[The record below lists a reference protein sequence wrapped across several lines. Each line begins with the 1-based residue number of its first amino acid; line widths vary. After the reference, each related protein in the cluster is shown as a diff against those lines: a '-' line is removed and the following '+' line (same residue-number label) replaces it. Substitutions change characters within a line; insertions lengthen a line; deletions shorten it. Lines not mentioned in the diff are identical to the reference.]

1 MSNGGILQLAAIGN
15 QDYFLTSNPQLSFFK
30 KAYKRHTNFAI
41 QSLNIP
47 LDENTGNN
55 GSRFGKEVRTIIPR
69 KGNLLHR
76 LYLTIDLEC
85 KNNGVTSYTVNN
97 FINSLIKNARIEIGG
112 NKINEYQSQYKQLKS
127 DLLIP
132 TENKYNESDATYG
145 GKPVSYEFDGRVGNQ
160 IGDTHER
167 IKGNIPIVVGS
178 NTIVTKKFTYAF
190 DFWFTRNIGQSLPLD
205 ALNNHDIELIFNI
218 ETKDNV
224 IGDNVN
230 IDSDDFKLS
239 NMLLYGDYIFI
250 DGEEK
255 RRFAQSTHEYLI
267 EQVQYAGSLST
278 SNNTSSSYLLN
289 QKTYDKI
296 TFSHPVKYLI
306 WGIANP
312 GTAGSNKGQGPTY
325 FVSQTTNSLTGNDAH
340 VGNLYLQINGAN
352 RMPEDNPIMNYTRN
366 YPNMYLN
373 HIPPLDTVGFFSFAI
388 NPFDDEP
395 SGTCNFSRI
404 GSNVSLITNFANNNV
419 ETIKNKELFIFAV
432 NYNVFRIASGMGGVL
447 FTS

>member
-55 GSRFGKEVRTIIPR
+55 GSRFGKEVRTIIPI

-132 TENKYNESDATYG
+132 TENKYNESDTTYG
-145 GKPVSYEFDGRVGNQ
+145 GKPVSYDFEGNQ

-178 NTIVTKKFTYAF
+178 NTTVTKKFTYAF
-190 DFWFTRNIGQSLPLD
+190 
-205 ALNNHDIELIFNI
+205 
-218 ETKDNV
+218 V
-224 IGDNVN
+224 
-230 IDSDDFKLS
+230 
-239 NMLLYGDYIFI
+239 
-250 DGEEK
+250 
-255 RRFAQSTHEYLI
+255 
-267 EQVQYAGSLST
+267 
-278 SNNTSSSYLLN
+278 
-289 QKTYDKI
+289 
-296 TFSHPVKYLI
+296 
-306 WGIANP
+306 
-312 GTAGSNKGQGPTY
+312 
-325 FVSQTTNSLTGNDAH
+325 
-340 VGNLYLQINGAN
+340 
-352 RMPEDNPIMNYTRN
+352 
-366 YPNMYLN
+366 
-373 HIPPLDTVGFFSFAI
+373 
-388 NPFDDEP
+388 
-395 SGTCNFSRI
+395 
-404 GSNVSLITNFANNNV
+404 
-419 ETIKNKELFIFAV
+419 
-432 NYNVFRIASGMGGVL
+432 
-447 FTS
+447 

>member
-47 LDENTGNN
+47 LDENTGNDSS
-55 GSRFGKEVRTIIPR
+55 SRFGKEVRTIIPR

-76 LYLTIDLEC
+76 LYLTIDLQC
-85 KNNGVTSYTVNN
+85 KNNGDTSYTVNN

-112 NKINEYQSQYKQLKS
+112 NLINEYQSQYKQLKS
-127 DLLIP
+127 ELLIP

-145 GKPVSYEFDGRVGNQ
+145 GKPVSYDFEGNQ

-205 ALNNHDIELIFNI
+205 ALNNHNIELIFNI
-218 ETKDNV
+218 ETKENV

-230 IDSDDFKLS
+230 IDSDTFKLS
-239 NMLLYGDYIFI
+239 SMLLFGDYIFI

-255 RRFAQSTHEYLI
+255 RRFAQNTHEYLI
-267 EQVQYAGSLST
+267 EQVQYQGSEYT
-278 SNNTSSSYLLN
+278 SNDSSSSYLLN

-312 GTAGSNKGQGPTY
+312 GNAGSNKGQGPTY
-325 FVSQTTNSLTGNDAH
+325 FASQTTNSLTGNDAH
-340 VGNLYLQINGAN
+340 VGSLYLKFNEEN
-352 RMPEDNPIMNYTRN
+352 RMPENNPIMNYTRN

-395 SGTCNFSRI
+395 SGTCNFSRF

-419 ETIKNKELFIFAV
+419 NTIKNKELFIFAV
-432 NYNVFRIASGMGGVL
+432 NYNVFRITSGMGGVL

>member
-1 MSNGGILQLAAIGN
+1 MSNGGILQLAAIGD
-15 QDYFLTSNPQLSFFK
+15 QDYYLTSNPQLSFLK

-47 LDENTGNN
+47 LDENIGSNN
-55 GSRFGKEVRTIIPR
+55 DRFNKEVRTIIPR

-76 LYLTIDLEC
+76 LYLTIDLQC

-112 NKINEYQSQYKQLKS
+112 KKIDEYQSHYKQLKS
-127 DLLIP
+127 DLLTT
-132 TENKYNESDATYG
+132 TENKYNESDSTYG
-145 GKPVSYEFDGRVGNQ
+145 GKPVSYEFEGRVGNQ
-160 IGDTHER
+160 IGDTYER
-167 IKGNIPIVVGS
+167 LKGNIPIVVGS
-178 NTIVTKKFTYAF
+178 ETLVTKRFTYAF
-190 DFWFTRNIGQSLPLD
+190 DFWFTRNIGRSLPLD

-218 ETKDNV
+218 ETKENV

-230 IDSDDFKLS
+230 IDSDNFKLS
-239 NMLLYGDYIFI
+239 KMLLHGDYIFI

-267 EQVQYAGSLST
+267 EQVQYQGSEFT
-278 SNNTSSSYLLN
+278 SNDIASSSPSYLLN
-289 QKTYDKI
+289 EESYKL
-296 TFSHPVKYLI
+296 TFSQPVKYLI

-312 GTAGSNKGQGPTY
+312 GNAGSNKGQGPTY
-325 FVSQTTNSLTGNDAH
+325 FASQTTNSLTGNDAH
-340 VGNLYLQINGAN
+340 EGILYLQFNGQN
-352 RMPEDNPIMNYTRN
+352 RMPKDNPIMNYTRN

-373 HIPPLDTVGFFSFAI
+373 HIPPLDTVGFFSFAL

-404 GSNVSLITNFANNNV
+404 RDKSLITNFANNNV

-432 NYNVFRIASGMGGVL
+432 NYNVFRIASGMGGLL
-447 FTS
+447 FS

>member
-15 QDYFLTSNPQLSFFK
+15 QDYFLTSNPQLSFLK

-41 QSLNIP
+41 QSLQIP
-47 LDENTGNN
+47 LDENIGSNN
-55 GSRFGKEVRTIIPR
+55 DRFNKEVRTIIPR

-76 LYLTIDLEC
+76 LYLTIDLQC

-97 FINSLIKNARIEIGG
+97 FINSLIKNASIKIGG
-112 NKINEYQSQYKQLKS
+112 RTIDEYQSQYKQLKS
-127 DLLIP
+127 ELLTT

-145 GKPVSYEFDGRVGNQ
+145 GKSALYEFDGRVGNQ
-160 IGDTHER
+160 IGDTYER
-167 IKGNIPIVVGS
+167 LKGNIPIVVGS

-205 ALNNHDIELIFNI
+205 ALNNHDIELIFKI
-218 ETKDNV
+218 ETKENV

-230 IDSDDFKLS
+230 INSDDFKLKK
-239 NMLLYGDYIFI
+239 LELFGDYIFI

-267 EQVQYAGSLST
+267 EQVQYAGSLRT
-278 SNNTSSSYLLN
+278 SEGSSSSYLLN
-289 QKTYDKI
+289 QKNYNL
-296 TFSHPVKYLI
+296 TFLHPVKYLI

-312 GTAGSNKGQGPTY
+312 GTAGSNKGQGPNY
-325 FVSQTTNSLTGNDAH
+325 FTAQTTNSLTGNDAH
-340 VGNLYLQINGAN
+340 VGSLYLRINGAF
-352 RMPEDNPIMNYTRN
+352 RMPEDNPIMNYTRT
-366 YPNMYLN
+366 YPHMYLN
-373 HIPPLDTVGFFSFAI
+373 HIPPLDTVGFFSFAL
-388 NPFDDEP
+388 NPFEEEP

-404 GSNVSLITNFANNNV
+404 TTDKSLITKFANNNV
-419 ETIKNKELFIFAV
+419 ETIKDKELFIFAV

-447 FTS
+447 FSS

>member
-47 LDENTGNN
+47 LDENTGNDN
-55 GSRFGKEVRTIIPR
+55 SSRFGKEVRTIIPR

-145 GKPVSYEFDGRVGNQ
+145 GKQVSYDFEGNQ

-205 ALNNHDIELIFNI
+205 ALNNHNIELIFNI
-218 ETKDNV
+218 ETKENV

-230 IDSDDFKLS
+230 IDSDTFKLS
-239 NMLLYGDYIFI
+239 NMLLHGDYIFI

-267 EQVQYAGSLST
+267 EQVQYQGSEYTST
-278 SNNTSSSYLLN
+278 SSSSSYLLN
-289 QKTYDKI
+289 KKNYNL
-296 TFSHPVKYLI
+296 TFSQPVKYLI

-340 VGNLYLQINGAN
+340 VGNLYLQINGAF
-352 RMPEDNPIMNYTRN
+352 RMPVYNPIMNYTRN

-404 GSNVSLITNFANNNV
+404 GPDKKILMTNFANNNV
-419 ETIKNKELFIFAV
+419 ESIKNKELFIFAV
-432 NYNVFRIASGMGGVL
+432 NYNVFRITSGMGGVL

>member
-47 LDENTGNN
+47 LDENTGN
-55 GSRFGKEVRTIIPR
+55 GSSRFGKEVRTIIPR

-76 LYLTIDLEC
+76 LYLTIDLQC
-85 KNNGVTSYTVNN
+85 KNNGDTSYTVNN

-132 TENKYNESDATYG
+132 NENKYNESDATYG

-178 NTIVTKKFTYAF
+178 NTTVTKKFTYAF

-230 IDSDDFKLS
+230 IDSDTFKLS
-239 NMLLYGDYIFI
+239 NMLFHVDYIFI
-250 DGEEK
+250 D
-255 RRFAQSTHEYLI
+255 
-267 EQVQYAGSLST
+267 
-278 SNNTSSSYLLN
+278 
-289 QKTYDKI
+289 
-296 TFSHPVKYLI
+296 
-306 WGIANP
+306 
-312 GTAGSNKGQGPTY
+312 
-325 FVSQTTNSLTGNDAH
+325 
-340 VGNLYLQINGAN
+340 
-352 RMPEDNPIMNYTRN
+352 
-366 YPNMYLN
+366 
-373 HIPPLDTVGFFSFAI
+373 
-388 NPFDDEP
+388 
-395 SGTCNFSRI
+395 
-404 GSNVSLITNFANNNV
+404 
-419 ETIKNKELFIFAV
+419 
-432 NYNVFRIASGMGGVL
+432 
-447 FTS
+447 